1 MDPLNKA
8 FIQLVSKSGWTKAET
23 ARRLELTPAVIT
35 RYFNGETRPSL
46 TTIKLLKLTLG
57 DTSPLP
63 GRDTD
68 ISVGLNTYRELSS
81 WEENLLIELRRLER
95 FRCRDRHTPHNRS
108 VGRARCGGHFSDA
121 CLTWES

>member
-1 MDPLNKA
+1 MLPNVERSEAEYGDRASKRCHRRPSAKEESKKLRNNMDPLNKA

-68 ISVGLNTYRELSS
+68 ISVG
-81 WEENLLIELRRLER
+81 
-95 FRCRDRHTPHNRS
+95 
-108 VGRARCGGHFSDA
+108 
-121 CLTWES
+121 

>member
-63 GRDTD
+63 GRDTE

-81 WEENLLIELRRLER
+81 WEENLLVELRRLER
-95 FRCRDRHTPHNRS
+95 GDARKLAQSFR
-108 VGRARCGGHFSDA
+108 GIIEM
-121 CLTWES
+121 LK